1 MCLHVLLP
9 LKGTFGDRRSRLVR
23 VDARGLK
30 EDAVGVLRLEL
41 RFYVKVNFIT
51 FTSAAH

>member
-1 MCLHVLLP
+1 M
-9 LKGTFGDRRSRLVR
+9 R

-30 EDAVGVLRLEL
+30 EHTVGVLRLEL